1 MKRWLTILPLFT
13 LSFIFAL
20 DDNVK
25 DQDAIQQEKSMVVG
39 NDVTVPIDINN
50 LQRIRKT
57 EQFKE
62 RTLEY
67 NNVRLK
73 KGNSLKKN
81 FRLDGGDIEGANFS
95 DIKKKM
101 DRKREVDKR
110 KKYNNIPNLQEQ
122 INRSFH
128 MPEKSKAF
136 REASLKRKNSL
147 RQKYQVESKSTSTNN
162 IFNRNIPGNLNPG
175 QWNSRDSWWVE
186 TFDTDATPGADL
198 AFTSDYTWNWWGW
211 GTAAVSE
218 GNLNLTG
225 AADPFGEYTSWV
237 QIDGTIDPDVE
248 INPTNALIAARVKF
262 STIATQPHNDY
273 FHFAVAIDPSF
284 LSNLNLY
291 TMYASPSEGVIG
303 SYYWQE
309 AAWDSVSTSEV
320 IYDQYF
326 WQVVAVDGDTVSVWA
341 LPDTA
346 EYIPDEP
353 DYMFSINNVT
363 DVVEPLE
370 TLLLVGHSSSDSS
383 SVHIDEVYYSTLDD
397 FDDSEFEYAGSFE
410 GSDYYFSTS
419 EGTWHEADDMSDNAG
434 GHLVTISSEEEND
447 FVISLMQQIGS
458 NGWIGFTDEA
468 TEGDWVWTT
477 GEDVVYTNW
486 AAGEPNDDGD
496 QDCGQI
502 YWNGEWDDIECDVER
517 PFIMEVDN
525 YIDLEFSNFTIELN
539 GEEDAELAAGNPLVV
554 TITFDSSGAESNAGL
569 MHIFYDIN
577 MNGELSDD
585 DFIVVG
591 DIIIV
596 DNDEF
601 DENPAVGI
609 VQATFDPNDPW
620 DDDLGILFWLTMQ
633 NTTWFFAGLDFDNGG
648 YYDVATLDV
657 TGWNPPAMGA
667 SISGSVDPAT
677 PSLLTWAWGPN
688 TYYYPYAAM
697 TDANGVYEMDT
708 DAGGY
713 DVSMLDIFGLLG
725 PNMVIT
731 PNYQWVDVDGGITD
745 VNFELLELTTM
756 VHGYVQD
763 YDDFSPLM
771 DVSIN
776 FWNDSLGIYSYGW
789 TDSDGYYETW
799 VLGDNYYNVDAWA
812 NGYNSFYEDLVYID
826 DSEDVWYYITLE
838 SLGDINSVIHGYVYD
853 NYGQTIPYANV
864 DAWSEEIGYSVY
876 TQTDD
881 YGWYSLEVIGG
892 YDYYVNAWSE
902 GLVSYAEYVYA
913 GENEEIWIDF
923 YLGDLWYEAPP
934 EILYAA
940 DVPNDQGRQMRLV
953 WHPGQPGYWNYF
965 TQYSIWRLVPYDEE
979 EIWDFVTTV
988 PWHGMQAYSTVVPT
1002 LGDSTAAG
1010 ILWST
1015 FMVTAHT
1022 EDPNYFLDSWPAVG
1036 YSVDNLPPGVP
1047 TGFTAAI
1054 GGSGIELV
1062 WDISS
1067 DEDFQY
1073 FRLDKSTD
1081 QNFGSYQSIET
1092 INTTYMDTEYEVGVT
1107 LYYRISAFDHSGNMG
1122 EFSETVDMTI
1132 MWADLENDI
1141 PNEYTIH
1148 QNYPN
1153 PFNPST
1159 TLRYALPEQSDVK
1172 ITIYDMIGRKVKTLV
1187 NSSQNP
1193 GYKSVIWDA
1202 TDEYGEQ
1209 VGAGMYLYQIQAG
1222 EYMQTKK
1229 MVLLK

>member
-1 MKRWLTILPLFT
+1 MKRWSLILPLFT

-25 DQDAIQQEKSMVVG
+25 VQEEIQQQKQIVAD
-39 NDVTVPIDINN
+39 NDITVPIDVDN

-57 EQFKE
+57 DQFKE
-62 RTLEY
+62 RTLEH
-67 NNVRLK
+67 NNAQLK
-73 KGNSLKKN
+73 RENSLKKN
-81 FRLDGGDIEGANFS
+81 FRRDGDDIGAINFS

-101 DRKREVDKR
+101 NRKREIDKR
-110 KKYNNIPNLQEQ
+110 RKYNNIPNLQDQ
-122 INRSFH
+122 INRTFN
-128 MPEKSKAF
+128 MPKRSKDF
-136 REASLKRKNSL
+136 REAQLRRKNSL

-175 QWNSRDSWWVE
+175 QWNSRDSWWLE
-186 TFDTDATPGADL
+186 TFDTDATPGANL
-198 AFTSDYTWNWWGW
+198 TFTSDYTWAWWGW

-218 GNLNLTG
+218 GNLNLTS
-225 AADPFGEYTSWV
+225 ALDPFGEYTSWV

-248 INPTNALIAARVKF
+248 INPTNALIVARVKF
-262 STIATQPHNDY
+262 ATIATQPYNDY
-273 FHFAVAIDPSF
+273 FHFSVAIDPNF
-284 LSNLNLY
+284 LSNLNFY
-291 TMYASPSEGVIG
+291 TVYTSPSEGVIG
-303 SYYWQE
+303 SFYWQE
-309 AAWDSVSTSEV
+309 GAYDSVSTSEV
-320 IYDQYF
+320 AYDQYF

-363 DVVEPLE
+363 DVVEPVE
-370 TLLLVGHSSSDSS
+370 TLILVGHSSSDSS
-383 SVHIDEVYYSTLDD
+383 TVHIDQVYYSTLDD
-397 FDDSEFEYAGSFE
+397 FDDSEFEYAGSFGE
-410 GSDYYFSTS
+410 SDYYFSNVDT
-419 EGTWHEADDMSDNAG
+419 TWYEADNMSDNVG

-447 FVISLMQQIGS
+447 FISSLIQQTGNNS
-458 NGWIGFTDEA
+458 WIGFSDIA

-486 AAGEPNDDGD
+486 AAGEPNDQNDEDCAEMYGDGS
-496 QDCGQI
+496 
-502 YWNGEWDDIECDVER
+502 WNDNQCDWDR
-517 PFIMEVDN
+517 AFIMEVDN

-539 GEEDAELAAGNPLVV
+539 GEESAELAAGSPLVV
-554 TITFDSSGAESNAGL
+554 TITFDSAAAEPNAGL
-569 MHIFYDIN
+569 MHIVYDFN
-577 MNGELSDD
+577 MDGELSDT
-585 DFIVVG
+585 DFVVVG

-620 DDDLGILFWLTMQ
+620 DDDQGILFWLTMQ

-657 TGWNPPAMGA
+657 TGWNPPGMGA

-677 PSLLTWAWGPN
+677 PNLLTWAWGPD
-688 TYYYPYAAM
+688 TYYYPHAAM

-708 DAGGY
+708 DVGQY
-713 DVSMLDIFGLLG
+713 DVYMWDIFGQLG

-731 PNYQWVDVDGGITD
+731 PNYQWVDVDGGVTD

-756 VHGYVQD
+756 VYGVVAD
-763 YDDFSPLM
+763 ENGNPVM
-771 DVSIN
+771 DVGIN
-776 FWNDSLGIYSYGW
+776 FWNDALGIYGYSW
-789 TDSDGYYETW
+789 TGEDGFYETW
-799 VLGDNYYNVDAWA
+799 VLGDNYYYVNAYA
-812 NGYNSFYEDLVYID
+812 NGYYDFYADSVYID
-826 DSEDVWYYITLE
+826 DRDDVEYNITLE
-838 SLGDINSVIHGYVYD
+838 SYGDVNSVIHGYVYD
-853 NYGQTIPYANV
+853 MYGETIPYANV
-864 DAWSEEIGYSVY
+864 DAWSDEIGYGVY

-892 YDYYVNAWSE
+892 YDYYVYAWAE
-902 GLVSYAEYVYA
+902 GLESYIEFAYV

-923 YLGDLWYEAPP
+923 YLSDPWYEAPP
-934 EILYAA
+934 EILYAG

-953 WHPGQPGYWNYF
+953 WYPGQPGYWNYF
-965 TQYSIWRLVPYDEE
+965 TQYSIWRLVPEAPEE
-979 EIWDFVTTV
+979 LWDYVTTV
-988 PWHGMQAYSTVVPT
+988 PWHGMQMYSTVVPT

-1010 ILWST
+1010 IYWSM

-1081 QNFGSYQSIET
+1081 ENFGSYQSIET
-1092 INTTYMDTEYEVGVT
+1092 INTTYLDTEYEVGVT

-1122 EFSETVDMTI
+1122 EFSPTVDMTV
-1132 MWADLENDI
+1132 MWADLENAM

-1159 TLRYALPEQSDVK
+1159 TLRYTLPEQSDVK
-1172 ITIYDMIGRKVKTLV
+1172 IAVYDMIGRKVRTLV
-1187 NSSQNP
+1187 NGSQDV

-1202 TDEYGEQ
+1202 TNDYGER
-1209 VGAGMYLYQIQAG
+1209 VGAGIYLYQIQAG
-1222 EYMQTKK
+1222 AFVQTRK

>member
-57 EQFKE
+57 DQFKE
-62 RTLEY
+62 RSLEY

-81 FRLDGGDIEGANFS
+81 FRLNGIDGANFS

-397 FDDSEFEYAGSFE
+397 FDDSEFEYVGSFGE
-410 GSDYYFSTS
+410 SDYYLSNFDT
-419 EGTWHEADDMSDNAG
+419 TWYEADDMSDNAG

-447 FVISLMQQIGS
+447 FIYSLISLVDNS
-458 NGWIGFTDEA
+458 WIGFSDIA

-486 AAGEPNDDGD
+486 DVGEPNDSNDGE
-496 QDCGQI
+496 DCAEMWSGE
-502 YWNGEWDDIECDVER
+502 GEWNDNACDLER
-517 PFIMEVDN
+517 HFFMEVDSLLVL
-525 YIDLEFSNFTIELN
+525 DSLLSSEFVYADSLGGSYYYLSTSAVTWHEADDMSENAGGHLVSVNSAEENNIIAWLMDEIIAVDEVWIGFNDVEMEGYWEWTT
-539 GEEDAELAAGNPLVV
+539 GER
-554 TITFDSSGAESNAGL
+554 DSSC
-569 MHIFYDIN
+569 
-577 MNGELSDD
+577 
-585 DFIVVG
+585 
-591 DIIIV
+591 
-596 DNDEF
+596 
-601 DENPAVGI
+601 
-609 VQATFDPNDPW
+609 
-620 DDDLGILFWLTMQ
+620 
-633 NTTWFFAGLDFDNGG
+633 
-648 YYDVATLDV
+648 YDVRTIV
-657 TGWNPPAMGA
+657 
-667 SISGSVDPAT
+667 
-677 PSLLTWAWGPN
+677 
-688 TYYYPYAAM
+688 
-697 TDANGVYEMDT
+697 
-708 DAGGY
+708 
-713 DVSMLDIFGLLG
+713 
-725 PNMVIT
+725 
-731 PNYQWVDVDGGITD
+731 
-745 VNFELLELTTM
+745 
-756 VHGYVQD
+756 
-763 YDDFSPLM
+763 
-771 DVSIN
+771 
-776 FWNDSLGIYSYGW
+776 NDSLNGW
-789 TDSDGYYETW
+789 PASFDLFGEDSATQVVTVNEEF
-799 VLGDNYYNVDAWA
+799 VDMI
-812 NGYNSFYEDLVYID
+812 SFKAYD
-826 DSEDVWYYITLE
+826 DSLYFYIHYADNNPPNVLTGKFIRTE
-838 SLGDINSVIHGYVYD
+838 SYN
-853 NYGQTIPYANV
+853 
-864 DAWSEEIGYSVY
+864 
-876 TQTDD
+876 
-881 YGWYSLEVIGG
+881 
-892 YDYYVNAWSE
+892 
-902 GLVSYAEYVYA
+902 
-913 GENEEIWIDF
+913 
-923 YLGDLWYEAPP
+923 
-934 EILYAA
+934 
-940 DVPNDQGRQMRLV
+940 
-953 WHPGQPGYWNYF
+953 F
-965 TQYSIWRLVPYDEE
+965 TPVCE
-979 EIWDFVTTV
+979 
-988 PWHGMQAYSTVVPT
+988 
-1002 LGDSTAAG
+1002 
-1010 ILWST
+1010 
-1015 FMVTAHT
+1015 
-1022 EDPNYFLDSWPAVG
+1022 
-1036 YSVDNLPPGVP
+1036 
-1047 TGFTAAI
+1047 
-1054 GGSGIELV
+1054 
-1062 WDISS
+1062 
-1067 DEDFQY
+1067 
-1073 FRLDKSTD
+1073 
-1081 QNFGSYQSIET
+1081 
-1092 INTTYMDTEYEVGVT
+1092 
-1107 LYYRISAFDHSGNMG
+1107 
-1122 EFSETVDMTI
+1122 
-1132 MWADLENDI
+1132 
-1141 PNEYTIH
+1141 
-1148 QNYPN
+1148 
-1153 PFNPST
+1153 
-1159 TLRYALPEQSDVK
+1159 
-1172 ITIYDMIGRKVKTLV
+1172 
-1187 NSSQNP
+1187 
-1193 GYKSVIWDA
+1193 
-1202 TDEYGEQ
+1202 
-1209 VGAGMYLYQIQAG
+1209 
-1222 EYMQTKK
+1222 
-1229 MVLLK
+1229 